1 MKNNEELVKYLSEL
15 LPEAEVS
22 LGKQYPE
29 IVVTAEKWHDT
40 VSMLFQNS
48 DKKFDFL
55 ISLTAV
61 DYNPKFT
68 VVAHIEATST
78 HELIVLKADVDNRE
92 NPTIDT
98 LSDIYPTVE
107 YHEREV
113 FDLYGIHFNNHP
125 DLRRL
130 FLEDDYGFPLR
141 KDFKDDI
148 NIIELPN

>member
-1 MKNNEELVKYLSEL
+1 MKNNEELVKYLSQL

-40 VSMLFQNS
+40 ASKLFQNS

-68 VVAHIEATST
+68 VVAHIEATNT
-78 HELIVLKADVDNRE
+78 HELIVLKADIDNRE